1 MRIRVPIL
9 FALLLLCLGI
19 TGSAVATDLWL
30 HVRVEENDGTKVKVN
45 VPITM
50 VEKAIAMVPQEH
62 LRHGRIHLDDCCDD
76 LTPAELREL
85 WQEIKDSPDMT
96 FVTVEE
102 DDESVRVWK
111 EAGYLKVQVREQ
123 GDKEKVDVQVPLR
136 VVDALLSGEED
147 ELNIEAAIQALV
159 EEGEGELVTV
169 TGDDERVRVWVDNIA
184 EAD

>member
-1 MRIRVPIL
+1 MSHRGPTL
-9 FALLLLCLGI
+9 SALLLCLALPGLA
-19 TGSAVATDLWL
+19 SASDLWL
-30 HVRVEENDGTKVKVN
+30 HVRVEENDGARVKVN
-45 VPITM
+45 VPVSM
-50 VEKAIAMVPQEH
+50 VEKAIGMVPAEH
-62 LRHGRIHLDDCCDD
+62 VRQGRIHLDDCCND

-102 DDESVRVWK
+102 ENESVRVWK
-111 EAGYLKVQVREQ
+111 EAGYLKVHVREH
-123 GDKEKVDVQVPLR
+123 GDEELVDVQVPLR

-147 ELNIEAAIQALV
+147 ELDIEAAIRALV

-169 TGDDERVRVWVDNIA
+169 TSEDERVRVWVDSIA